1 MKLQQL
7 LSLTRKAVD
16 DFHMISDGDRI
27 AVGVSGGKDSL
38 TLLYALKE
46 LSRYYPAQFYV
57 DAVSVDLGFENMDF
71 SGISQFCKELDV
83 PFHVIR
89 TEIAPIVFEHRQE
102 ANPCSLCSK
111 MRKGAFHSYAKEL
124 GCNKAAFG
132 HHKDDAAQTLFMSLI
147 FEGRLHTFSP
157 VTYLDRS
164 GITLIRPLLYVPE
177 EDIKGFVN
185 KYDIRILKNPCPVDG
200 QTSRQYVKDL
210 LKEINRHAPGVRD
223 RIFTAAASLMENEE
237 R

>member
-16 DFHMISDGDRI
+16 EHHMISDGDRI
-27 AVGVSGGKDSL
+27 AVGISGGKDSL

-46 LSRYYPAQFYV
+46 LSRFYPAKFSV
-57 DAVSVDLGFENMDF
+57 TAVSVDLGFDNMNF
-71 SGISQFCKELDV
+71 SGIAEFCRELDV
-83 PFHVIR
+83 PYHIVK
-89 TEIAPIVFEHRQE
+89 TEIAKIVFEHRKE
-102 ANPCSLCSK
+102 MNPCSLCSK
-111 MRKGAFHSYAKEL
+111 MRKGAFHSFAKEL

-132 HHKDDAAQTLFMSLI
+132 HHKNDAAETLLMSLI

-157 VTYLDRS
+157 VTCLDRT

-185 KYDIRILKNPCPVDG
+185 KYQIPVLKNACPVDG
-200 QTSRQYVKDL
+200 LTGRQYAADL
-210 LKEINRHAPGVRD
+210 LAEINRKAPGARD
-223 RIFTAAASLMENEE
+223 RIFTAALSLMENEE
-237 R
+237 I